1 VVARG
6 GRFVPPELRAE
17 LNQPAAARRMPR
29 AGAVEPRE
37 REVLGLV
44 LKGSAPAKWPCD
56 RAFGQ
61 HDQHAEASAYRKLG
75 IRGDGDL
82 FRFRHLLECG

>member
-1 VVARG
+1 
-6 GRFVPPELRAE
+6 
-17 LNQPAAARRMPR
+17 
-29 AGAVEPRE
+29 
-37 REVLGLV
+37 VLGLV
-44 LKGSAPAKWPCD
+44 LKGSAPARWPCD